1 MFREARRSRRVFASG
16 LGVALAGVVIPL
28 VKIGVLKFTQY
39 EIDALETLIGA
50 TPWLAWRYAV
60 LGEAGTTYLLPVME
74 LVTAALLVASPWDG
88 TRWRP

>member
-1 MFREARRSRRVFASG
+1 MFRETRRSRRVFASG

-50 TPWLAWRYAV
+50 TPWLAWCYTV
-60 LGEAGTTYLLPVME
+60 LGEAGTTYLLRVME